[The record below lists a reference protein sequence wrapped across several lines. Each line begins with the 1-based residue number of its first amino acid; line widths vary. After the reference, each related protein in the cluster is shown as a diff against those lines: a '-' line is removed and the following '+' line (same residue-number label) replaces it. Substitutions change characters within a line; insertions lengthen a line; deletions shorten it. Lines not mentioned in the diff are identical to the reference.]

1 MNTCAFNLK
10 NVSNSSLVNLPGWMT
25 DGDLLA
31 GQVESSCSLRTTA
44 PGVPLNCMPVH
55 PEFMHAIND
64 LLEGR
69 AGFGSNTGS
78 FVAEDNINNQLFAAG
93 FLANRIS
100 ACRDGNGLGS
110 KSDLPLRMVFLLSM
124 PEYMKESEFASA
136 YTALKNAQNDVD
148 RKSYMAILAD
158 VAYTVDASNP
168 VTSAYQQSSLLRLTT
183 AKAGNTRYIPAMQEG
198 AQFSVWQNVSS
209 QANAATVAVMNGQ
222 SLTATTTIMDP
233 KDFNGKFAVCKP
245 EDLTPEERQLV
256 PVIGDEMVLNEQH
269 LDVCE
274 TIQKSLGTKHPFC
287 NFLFRGQPG
296 GGKSTFVKIIA
307 AGLGLPFYSDVMRSD
322 MDADFFSGYFAPNCT
337 KDNGTAGKTM
347 SEFLKDL
354 PSAED
359 MAFDPVTSYQ
369 QITGK
374 NDANATPEKCWAA
387 ACAATEAFAK
397 QCVPTDD
404 QNGKDALVFVEGL
417 VPKLERPCVIFY
429 DEVTAP
435 RNPAAITALNTL
447 MDRQRVFTLSN
458 GHVVHRHPLSV
469 MCFAGNFSEDGIE
482 LEGAHDPNRTWQD
495 RNNEVINIRPLGASE
510 MKGMLMADT
519 GWNETDNGN
528 IPIDMFVTIMPELQ
542 KICATFY
549 GVCGFRAIAD
559 WLAKSMMIGSPIKAA
574 ETTVI
579 PKSTNDEGCA
589 AEMRLKIKNRFSF

>member
-1 MNTCAFNLK
+1 MSIFNFNKKQLT
-10 NVSNSSLVNLPGWMT
+10 VSSLAGLPTWMT
-25 DGDLLA
+25 DGDLLS
-31 GQVESSCSLRTTA
+31 GQVESSCSLRATV
-44 PGVPLNCMPVH
+44 PGMPLNCVPVH

-69 AGFGSNTGS
+69 AAYGNNSAS
-78 FVAEDNINNQLFAAG
+78 AIAEDTINGQLFAAG
-93 FLANRIS
+93 FLGGRIS
-100 ACRDGNGLGS
+100 VNRDGANIGG
-110 KSDLPLRMVFLLSM
+110 KQNLPIRMVFLLSM
-124 PEYMKESEFASA
+124 AEYMKETEFASA
-136 YTALKNAQNDVD
+136 YASIANAQNDTD
-148 RKSYMAILAD
+148 RKSYMAILSD
-158 VAYTVDASNP
+158 VAYSVNGKNAITAAYEQTNP
-168 VTSAYQQSSLLRLTT
+168 LMLHGTKTSDSRYVPSIQGGTAFKVWPNTSSV
-183 AKAGNTRYIPAMQEG
+183 P
-198 AQFSVWQNVSS
+198 
-209 QANAATVAVMNGQ
+209 NAAATAVMNGQ
-222 SLTATTTIMDP
+222 SIDATESIMDP

-245 EDLTPEERQLV
+245 EDLTPEERTLV
-256 PVIGDEMVLNEQH
+256 PIIGDEMVLNEQH
-269 LDVCE
+269 VDVCE

-307 AGLGLPFYSDVMRSD
+307 AGLGLPFYQDVMRTD

-337 KDNGTAGKTM
+337 DDNTATGKTM
-347 SEFLKDL
+347 DEFLKEL

-374 NDANATPEKCWAA
+374 LDNDATAEDCWKA

-397 QCVPTDD
+397 KCVPTNDEK
-404 QNGKDALVFVEGL
+404 GKNALVFVEGL

-482 LEGAHDPNRTWQD
+482 LEGSHDPNRTWQD
-495 RNNEVINIRPLGASE
+495 RNNEVINIRPLGPSE
-510 MKGMLMADT
+510 LKGMLIADT
-519 GWNETDNGN
+519 GWNEVDNGN

-542 KICATFY
+542 KICADFY

-574 ETTVI
+574 ESTVI
-579 PKSTNDEGCA
+579 PKSTNDQGCA
-589 AEMRLKIKNRFSF
+589 AELRMKIKNRFSF